1 MKIYIVFLKLI
12 YDIIMNV
19 NQYFIYHDNL
29 VVCKVDNLVK
39 NTVKFNLENGN
50 NIFILKRWI
59 IWRIYEMQ

>member
-1 MKIYIVFLKLI
+1 
-12 YDIIMNV
+12 MNV